1 MRKLILG
8 LAFLVCACVGTT
20 PQSTFYTLSTITE
33 APVVYEKAKMFVG
46 VGNVSVPVY
55 LDRPQMVT
63 RDKNQVEL
71 VVSELNRW
79 SEPLGDAMQT
89 ALADDLAVYMP
100 NATIKPTSYRQEKF
114 DYVVWVEVNRFDGT
128 WGKTADLSVWW
139 SIFDGN
145 GKLKAREKT
154 DLQRKL
160 GKKYEELAIKD
171 SELVGELAG
180 VIAQKLAKMK

>member
-1 MRKLILG
+1 MKKLILV
-8 LAFLVCACVGTT
+8 LVFIVCACVGIT
-20 PQSTFYTLSTITE
+20 PQSTFYTLSAITS
-33 APVVYEKAKMFVG
+33 APEVYENAKMFVG

-100 NATIKPTSYRQEKF
+100 NATIKPTSYRQENF

-128 WGKTADLSVWW
+128 WRKTADLSVWW
-139 SIFDGN
+139 SVFDGN
-145 GKLKAREKT
+145 GKLRAREKT
-154 DLQRKL
+154 DLQKKL
-160 GKKYEELAIKD
+160 GKKYEDLAIKD

-180 VIAQKLAKMK
+180 IIAERLSKLK

>member
-1 MRKLILG
+1 MKKLVLG
-8 LAFLVCACVGTT
+8 LVFMISACVGTT
-20 PQSTFYTLSTITE
+20 PQSTLYTLSAITS
-33 APVVYEKAKMFVG
+33 APVIYENAKMFVG
-46 VGNVSVPVY
+46 VGNVNVPVY

-100 NATIKPTSYRQEKF
+100 NAIIKPTSYRQENF
-114 DYVVWVEVNRFDGT
+114 DYVVWVEVNRFDGI
-128 WGKTADLSVWW
+128 WRKTADLSVWW

-145 GKLKAREKT
+145 GKLRAREKT

-160 GKKYEELAIKD
+160 GKRYEDLAIKD

-180 VIAQKLAKMK
+180 IIAERLSKLK